1 MRRTIAPP
9 PDLPRPTPNPE
20 QIADPCR
27 EVVDPWGASA
37 KLTDDE
43 KAQLAGWVWQGPD
56 LQNDG
61 VAGISRSPGT
71 SVILTTFHSHDTKLS
86 CARTHLYFEDV
97 GGCCE

>member
-1 MRRTIAPP
+1 MGRTIAPP

-20 QIADPCR
+20 QIADPWR

-43 KAQLAGWVWQGPD
+43 KRSLPD
-56 LQNDG
+56 G
-61 VAGISRSPGT
+61 CGKARICKTMVSAGISRSPGT
-71 SVILTTFHSHDTKLS
+71 GVILTTFHSHDTKLS
-86 CARTHLYFEDV
+86 CARTHLYFDDV

>member
-61 VAGISRSPGT
+61 VGWYKPITWNWRNTDDVSQSRHQIELRSYP
-71 SVILTTFHSHDTKLS
+71 SVL
-86 CARTHLYFEDV
+86 
-97 GGCCE
+97 